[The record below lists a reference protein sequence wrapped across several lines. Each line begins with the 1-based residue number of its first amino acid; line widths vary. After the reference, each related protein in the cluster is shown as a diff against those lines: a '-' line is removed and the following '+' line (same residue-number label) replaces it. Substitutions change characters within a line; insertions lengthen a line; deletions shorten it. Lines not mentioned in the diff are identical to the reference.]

1 MKNYRLILPILL
13 PFFIIACSGNKPNQ
27 TANVAP
33 PVHQDFTVQETY
45 GQAFD
50 VGDEV
55 YGVDETIEM
64 LEKADTVDVVLEAN
78 VESVCK
84 VKGCW
89 MNLVDTKD
97 PSEDDAFF
105 VKFVDYGFF
114 MPLESEGY
122 RVLVKGKAYKEVT
135 SVAELQHYAEDEGQS
150 PEEIAKITEPAEEL
164 KILSSGV
171 YRIKAE

>member
-55 YGVDETIEM
+55 YGVDETIEIKYSFD
-64 LEKADTVDVVLEAN
+64 L
-78 VESVCK
+78 S
-84 VKGCW
+84 
-89 MNLVDTKD
+89 
-97 PSEDDAFF
+97 PISSEDDAFF

>member
-1 MKNYRLILPILL
+1 MINYRLLLPILL
-13 PFFIIACSGNKPNQ
+13 PFFIIACSGNKSTLSSNIERSV
-27 TANVAP
+27 NS
-33 PVHQDFTVQETY
+33 DFTVQETY

-50 VGDEV
+50 VGEEV
-55 YGVDETIEM
+55 YSVDETIKM
-64 LEKADTVDVVLEAN
+64 LQNSDTVDVVLEAN

-89 MNLVDTKD
+89 MNLVDTED
-97 PSEDDAFF
+97 PSVDDAFF

-122 RVLVKGKAYKEVT
+122 RVLVKGKAYREVT

-171 YRIKAE
+171 YRIKAD